1 MLANNVSVLE
11 RIAFLSAQTRTECA
25 ESENVSPN
33 VLFHALEN
41 ESELIDLVEKHARG
55 KIPQT
60 KTALAMTLRLIQED
74 QLKLFKNNPRPQR
87 SSLRMMNGSDLPPVQ
102 MSMAPAP
109 IVGIL
114 PPLFD
119 ARNSHGKFFDAAF
132 SSVPKASLPVPIAT
146 GPNFHQHEIRHLSR
160 QHPNQM
166 KESHS
171 VRPTKTPQP
180 TMSQPASKRP
190 PLPQSQST
198 HTNPAMKQSYQKP
211 TKSIATMTD
220 SKMTREMGTQTD
232 LIQTT
237 EPSSIY
243 RQAPR
248 RESEL
253 VRTTSKRANPESDNE
268 DERDDSPPKKQQP
281 VFVTALDKKILDDKM
296 KGIHKSNNQIQN
308 KPAVSKPSGLNR
320 SNGKFKPPFK
330 VEEPQEPISIGVKND
345 AKPNTD
351 ATDERFKN
359 IDPAMIEAVR
369 NEIMD
374 NSKGITWD
382 DIAGLQHAKK
392 TIQEAVIWPMSRPDI
407 FNGLRAPPKGLLLFG
422 PPGTGKTLIG
432 KCIAGESGATFFNI
446 SSSSLTSKWVG
457 DGEKMVRALFAVARV
472 EQPSVIFIDEI
483 DSLLTQRTDGE
494 NEASRRIKTE
504 FLVQF
509 DGCGTSSED
518 RILLIGATNRPGEID
533 EAARRRFRKK
543 LYIPL
548 PEAEARMSLM
558 NRLLLKQKN
567 SLSPQEIDYIVAKTD
582 GYSGSDIDGLVREAA
597 LGPIRRLGS
606 NIMSVSVN
614 DVSPVNLQD
623 FNDALTQIYPMFIKV
638 ATDVALQW
646 KIYPFAVICIQI
658 SRQ

>member
-1 MLANNVSVLE
+1 
-11 RIAFLSAQTRTECA
+11 
-25 ESENVSPN
+25 
-33 VLFHALEN
+33 
-41 ESELIDLVEKHARG
+41 
-55 KIPQT
+55 
-60 KTALAMTLRLIQED
+60 
-74 QLKLFKNNPRPQR
+74 
-87 SSLRMMNGSDLPPVQ
+87 
-102 MSMAPAP
+102 
-109 IVGIL
+109 
-114 PPLFD
+114 
-119 ARNSHGKFFDAAF
+119 
-132 SSVPKASLPVPIAT
+132 
-146 GPNFHQHEIRHLSR
+146 
-160 QHPNQM
+160 
-166 KESHS
+166 
-171 VRPTKTPQP
+171 
-180 TMSQPASKRP
+180 
-190 PLPQSQST
+190 
-198 HTNPAMKQSYQKP
+198 MKQSYQKP

-296 KGIHKSNNQIQN
+296 KGIHKSNNQIHN

-330 VEEPQEPISIGVKND
+330 VEEPQEPISIGGKND

-518 RILLIGATNRPGEID
+518 RILLIGEID

-623 FNDALTQIYPMFIKV
+623 FNDALTQVRASVSEKDLEFYLKFD
-638 ATDVALQW
+638 AD
-646 KIYPFAVICIQI
+646 FG
-658 SRQ
+658 SSSGGRS

>member
-11 RIAFLSAQTRTECA
+11 RIAFLSAQTRAECTETD
-25 ESENVSPN
+25 NVSPS
-33 VLFHALEN
+33 VLFHALEK
-41 ESELIDLVEKHARG
+41 ESELIDLVSEHARG

-74 QLKLFKNNPRPQR
+74 QLKLFKNNPKPVSR
-87 SSLRMMNGSDLPPVQ
+87 SSLRMLNGSDLPPVQ
-102 MSMAPAP
+102 MSMSPAAL
-109 IVGIL
+109 VGIL

-119 ARNSHGKFFDAAF
+119 ANKSHGRFFDAAF
-132 SSVPKASLPVPIAT
+132 SSVRKVSSSVAIAS
-146 GPNFHQHEIRHLSR
+146 GPNIQHREIHQR
-160 QHPNQM
+160 PNPN
-166 KESHS
+166 HS
-171 VRPTKTPQP
+171 VRQT
-180 TMSQPASKRP
+180 SIAEPAINHSTSKRP
-190 PLPQSQST
+190 PSAQSQPT
-198 HTNPAMKQSYQKP
+198 HANPPVKQSHRNP
-211 TKSIATMTD
+211 TKSIATMTEP
-220 SKMTREMGTQTD
+220 KLTREMGTQTD
-232 LIQTT
+232 VIQTT
-237 EPSSIY
+237 EPSSTY

-248 RESEL
+248 RESEI
-253 VRTTSKRANPESDNE
+253 VRTNSKRDLTQSLQRANPESDYE
-268 DERDDSPPKKQQP
+268 DERDDSPPKKQP
-281 VFVTALDKKILDDKM
+281 TFVTALDKKIVDDKA
-296 KGIHKSNNQIQN
+296 KGIHRSNDPTRA
-308 KPAVSKPSGLNR
+308 KPALSKPSGLNR

-330 VEEPQEPISIGVKND
+330 VEEPQEPIAVGGKKD
-345 AKPNTD
+345 AKPNAD

-382 DIAGLQHAKK
+382 DIAGLQHAKN

-432 KCIAGESGATFFNI
+432 KCIAGQSGATFFNI

-518 RILLIGATNRPGEID
+518 RILLIGEID

-567 SLSPQEIDYIVAKTD
+567 SLSPQEIEYIVAKTD

-614 DVSPVNLQD
+614 DVSPVNVQD
-623 FNDALTQIYPMFIKV
+623 FNDALTQVRASVSEKDLEFYLKFD
-638 ATDVALQW
+638 ADFGSLSGGRA
-646 KIYPFAVICIQI
+646 
-658 SRQ
+658 

>member
-1 MLANNVSVLE
+1 
-11 RIAFLSAQTRTECA
+11 
-25 ESENVSPN
+25 
-33 VLFHALEN
+33 
-41 ESELIDLVEKHARG
+41 
-55 KIPQT
+55 
-60 KTALAMTLRLIQED
+60 
-74 QLKLFKNNPRPQR
+74 
-87 SSLRMMNGSDLPPVQ
+87 MMNGNDLSPVQ
-102 MSMAPAP
+102 MLMVPAP

-132 SSVPKASLPVPIAT
+132 SSVRKLSLPVPMAT
-146 GPNFHQHEIRHLSR
+146 
-160 QHPNQM
+160 
-166 KESHS
+166 ESHS
-171 VRPTKTPQP
+171 VRPAKTTQP
-180 TMSQPASKRP
+180 TINQPALKRP
-190 PLPQSQST
+190 PPPQSQST
-198 HTNPAMKQSYQKP
+198 YANPVMKHSYQKP

-232 LIQTT
+232 VIQMT
-237 EPSSIY
+237 EPSSNY

-268 DERDDSPPKKQQP
+268 DERDDSPPKKQP
-281 VFVTALDKKILDDKM
+281 IVDDKM
-296 KGIHKSNNQIQN
+296 KGIHKSNNQVHN
-308 KPAVSKPSGLNR
+308 KPAV
-320 SNGKFKPPFK
+320 
-330 VEEPQEPISIGVKND
+330 
-345 AKPNTD
+345 
-351 ATDERFKN
+351 N
-359 IDPAMIEAVR
+359 IDWR

-392 TIQEAVIWPMSRPDI
+392 TIQEAVIWPISRPDI

-509 DGCGTSSED
+509 DGYGTSSED
-518 RILLIGATNRPGEID
+518 RILLIGEID

-567 SLSPQEIDYIVAKTD
+567 SLSPQEIDFIGAKTE

-623 FNDALTQIYPMFIKV
+623 FNDALTQ
-638 ATDVALQW
+638 
-646 KIYPFAVICIQI
+646 
-658 SRQ
+658 